1 LQLTEGEQANYVFL
15 LSLSGIGVSI
25 INMSQEE
32 VAYVSI
38 SSMPALWEI
47 DVKNKWKMLED
58 VTLVTWLEDKWNH
71 AVEHAS
77 LEDRIEVCFII

>member
-1 LQLTEGEQANYVFL
+1 
-15 LSLSGIGVSI
+15 
-25 INMSQEE
+25 MSQEE
-32 VAYVSI
+32 VAYVSVN
-38 SSMPALWEI
+38 SMPALWEI

-58 VTLVTWLEDKWNH
+58 VTLVTWLEDKWKH